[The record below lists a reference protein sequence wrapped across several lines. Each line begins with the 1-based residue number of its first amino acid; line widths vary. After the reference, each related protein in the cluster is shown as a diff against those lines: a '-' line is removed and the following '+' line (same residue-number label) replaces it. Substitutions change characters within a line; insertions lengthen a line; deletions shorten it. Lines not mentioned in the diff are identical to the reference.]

1 MFFLFASHTLRIAKD
16 IVETLPQ
23 PSSNCDKKTHI
34 SGDFLWHFFRL
45 VVHIKSNYMKSLLH
59 KLSVVNED
67 THEEF
72 HLVGTIAVVFAM
84 LTFIGSTFYLLLNTY
99 S

>member
-1 MFFLFASHTLRIAKD
+1 
-16 IVETLPQ
+16 
-23 PSSNCDKKTHI
+23 
-34 SGDFLWHFFRL
+34 
-45 VVHIKSNYMKSLLH
+45 MKSLLH